1 MGACLLA
8 VAFATSA
15 LIPLPEARANHP
27 GPAADRYVAIDNS
40 QRVPSNF
47 LDIKASGTALA
58 TGDDAQSEVDFPAGF
73 TFDFYDKLALEKITM
88 NANGVLLAGT
98 SCPGD
103 PCYTPNDL
111 TGASGPAYVMAPFW
125 VDQNSGCATTT
136 ATIKHQTFDASAPTR
151 GRIWVIQ
158 WSDMSLYGNDG
169 AKCTTPLSTYQVQ
182 LFEGTDILE
191 FHLKSVSNRD
201 NSAVALAFCQDA
213 SVGIRGAT
221 TGLSYVWADGCTNAH
236 GGNPVI
242 ANRPIRFWK
251 NDVDAGD
258 QVVETVMG
266 QPVSFSL
273 DASDDPKIFT
283 LVSDVPADV
292 GLLSELPSEGALY
305 YNPFS
310 PVTFTPVP
318 GFAGTTSFR
327 YTVSDGFDAPAT
339 ATVTLKV
346 LDVTPPSVGGLVA
359 TANGTDAVDLSWG
372 LATDNV
378 AVTVLGLHE
387 GADGFS
393 MPGTVVAATGAVG
406 KPLSVSA
413 SSFRHE
419 GLATETPHCYRLR
432 AVDAAGNEAVSGQAC
447 ATTEASAPA
456 IAGVSPVSG
465 PSSGGTVLTI
475 SGTGF
480 KDDIT
485 VSIDGEPVNRLAS
498 DPNLGKPTPP
508 SIQVQT
514 PGHAAGPVSIVVT
527 NPDLQASNAV
537 EFTYLSPPTT
547 TTGTTT
553 TTTTTTGTT
562 TTSTAPPPV
571 GGNGCQ
577 GPDPWSGNGN
587 VVHGECD
594 PSSTSKPPPSAPA
607 SPTLTAGPT
616 PSPSPSPSPTPSSA
630 ALGAS
635 APADLEAL
643 SGATVD
649 LKGAAT
655 GVGPTG
661 KFEWRQT
668 SGPAVAL
675 TGAKT
680 ASASFVAP
688 DVPVGETEVFGF
700 EFKVT
705 EGGRTATDAVQV
717 LVRGVAG
724 PLSLAPQVAER
735 EDEGGVALEAASG
748 ADGGSA
754 PSWPTVLAAS
764 GSLVVL
770 VVLGLVAWL
779 LVRRREGPKA

>member
-327 YTVSDGFDAPAT
+327 YTVSDGFDAPVCRVALVTFTGGGVVARNLGKAKQIAGLEHRHIERVAILHHAQRGKANGRHGSRLRGLYRAT
-339 ATVTLKV
+339 QSGSFRGIHQTGRSRSTLARRSSRETHGR
-346 LDVTPPSVGGLVA
+346 DRSCCTPP
-359 TANGTDAVDLSWG
+359 ANGT
-372 LATDNV
+372 
-378 AVTVLGLHE
+378 
-387 GADGFS
+387 
-393 MPGTVVAATGAVG
+393 
-406 KPLSVSA
+406 
-413 SSFRHE
+413 
-419 GLATETPHCYRLR
+419 
-432 AVDAAGNEAVSGQAC
+432 
-447 ATTEASAPA
+447 
-456 IAGVSPVSG
+456 
-465 PSSGGTVLTI
+465 
-475 SGTGF
+475 
-480 KDDIT
+480 
-485 VSIDGEPVNRLAS
+485 
-498 DPNLGKPTPP
+498 
-508 SIQVQT
+508 
-514 PGHAAGPVSIVVT
+514 
-527 NPDLQASNAV
+527 
-537 EFTYLSPPTT
+537 
-547 TTGTTT
+547 
-553 TTTTTTGTT
+553 
-562 TTSTAPPPV
+562 
-571 GGNGCQ
+571 
-577 GPDPWSGNGN
+577 
-587 VVHGECD
+587 
-594 PSSTSKPPPSAPA
+594 
-607 SPTLTAGPT
+607 
-616 PSPSPSPSPTPSSA
+616 
-630 ALGAS
+630 
-635 APADLEAL
+635 
-643 SGATVD
+643 
-649 LKGAAT
+649 
-655 GVGPTG
+655 
-661 KFEWRQT
+661 
-668 SGPAVAL
+668 
-675 TGAKT
+675 
-680 ASASFVAP
+680 
-688 DVPVGETEVFGF
+688 
-700 EFKVT
+700 
-705 EGGRTATDAVQV
+705 
-717 LVRGVAG
+717 
-724 PLSLAPQVAER
+724 
-735 EDEGGVALEAASG
+735 
-748 ADGGSA
+748 
-754 PSWPTVLAAS
+754 
-764 GSLVVL
+764 
-770 VVLGLVAWL
+770 
-779 LVRRREGPKA
+779 